1 MKLGDSLRRLGFGGI
16 CQRDEPHRLRV
27 LRADRASHNHSGQP
41 FRARL
46 REHLMLLLG
55 EGNARLQQVFGG
67 AHQHQAAGLP
77 LVPSAH
83 ELAAHTS
90 GHTLKILNGTE
101 KCSIVFC
108 RKTRNSMGYWMLAQR
123 LHGCGIAQN
132 RYRTFAL

>member
-1 MKLGDSLRRLGFGGI
+1 MKLGDGLRRLGFGGV
-16 CQRDEPHRLRV
+16 CQRDEPDRQGV
-27 LRADRASHNHSGQP
+27 LCTDRASHSHGGQP

-46 REHLMLLLG
+46 LKHLMLLLG

-77 LVPSAH
+77 VGIGGHKLT
-83 ELAAHTS
+83 AHTS
-90 GHTLKILNGTE
+90 GHTLKIFDGTE
-101 KCSIVFC
+101 KCSIIFC
-108 RKTRNSMGYWMLAQR
+108 RKTRNSMGYWMLAQC